1 MSTTIPTGNADK
13 LLADASKALSEGA
26 NIEAIRAAHMAD
38 VVKIGALAADGVLS
52 LTDLAVK
59 FAGWVKSKVFTE
71 EHAGVIYTAY
81 VDGFNAKID
90 AATLGG
96 AGERIVP
103 SKQSIS
109 IFKTFGREA
118 VALYGDTWF
127 GRVAK
132 IAADVNAK
140 LGADEKRL
148 SVYNSLVRANRKLA
162 DGWDQGQKSHK
173 DFAGWAKAD
182 VTDAAITDWIA
193 PKAQDPKS
201 DLLVLTQA
209 VAALVK
215 AGKREGLH
223 ADLAAHVAAECAKLE
238 SILDRAKAGTLKPLS
253 NLIKAGP
260 KLTPAEIKAQI
271 EAA

>member
-38 VVKIGALAADGVLS
+38 VAKIGALAADGVLS

-81 VDGFNAKID
+81 VDGYNAKID

-182 VTDAAITDWIA
+182 VTDAAITDWIS

-209 VAALVK
+209 VAQSFADA
-215 AGKREGLH
+215 AGYGWT
-223 ADLAAHVAAECAKLE
+223 VASATFDWA
-238 SILDRAKAGTLKPLS
+238 TLRDNVQKEVTRLSGIYNS